1 MLAGQATGPAFLAA
15 AAAAA
20 ATESSEPPAKMPRI
34 STALPS
40 MAATADST
48 TAAAA
53 ATPPEWNSAMVAFE
67 GAINRLAN
75 FTGTE
80 SPDHV
85 CAFAVRLLTNVQN
98 EATGLQQILE
108 FVTNANTHILG
119 EYLAEN
125 PKLQEVVQ
133 DYLYCLHYAWACYKY
148 TSSKRSFPSKPTDPK
163 YGNAVKAIAVAC
175 RPIFQH
181 KNCEMF
187 FNMYSYMHPNE
198 GIASIIAST
207 IIVAQPPQ
215 KK

>member
-1 MLAGQATGPAFLAA
+1 MLAGQATGPAFV
-15 AAAAA
+15 AAAA
-20 ATESSEPPAKMPRI
+20 ATESSEPPAKMQRI

-48 TAAAA
+48 TAVAA
-53 ATPPEWNSAMVAFE
+53 ATPPEWNNAMLAFE
-67 GAINRLAN
+67 AAIKRLAN

-80 SPDHV
+80 SHDHICV
-85 CAFAVRLLTNVQN
+85 FSVRLLTNVQN

-125 PKLQEVVQ
+125 PKLQEMAQ